1 MTLEAF
7 SIFAGEFISQRKSAR
22 LGRISPRP
30 IPSSNKHA
38 TCTYE
43 DAVKHGRERKYGA
56 DTTRT
61 TVYIYGKGKSKLY
74 FPPSGRISF
83 GGRRPPGPLSQ
94 ESLPVEEGGEGRKN
108 LVLLRRHLLWRPP
121 KVVLPRSQDPGPQG
135 MRRRRR
141 RKCPGKIFGAI
152 ILWRRENKWRGKKA
166 QQFPFFVATISFDAF
181 L

>member
-1 MTLEAF
+1 M
-7 SIFAGEFISQRKSAR
+7 
-22 LGRISPRP
+22 
-30 IPSSNKHA
+30 
-38 TCTYE
+38 
-43 DAVKHGRERKYGA
+43 
-56 DTTRT
+56 
-61 TVYIYGKGKSKLY
+61 Y

-94 ESLPVEEGGEGRKN
+94 ESLPVEEGREGRMN

-121 KVVLPRSQDPGPQG
+121 KVVLPRSQDPGPQW

-166 QQFPFFVATISFDAF
+166 QQFLFFVATISFDAF
-181 L
+181 YEISSPVLPAPPHPLLARGQDLDGPVPVGRELELPGV